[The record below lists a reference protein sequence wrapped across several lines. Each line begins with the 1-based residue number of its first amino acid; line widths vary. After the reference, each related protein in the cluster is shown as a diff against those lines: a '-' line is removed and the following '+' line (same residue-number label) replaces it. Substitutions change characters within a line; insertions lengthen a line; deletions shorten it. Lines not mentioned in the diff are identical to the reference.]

1 MVKLLDGKSLS
12 EEILLDLKE
21 RVSSHKR
28 KPGLAFYLIG
38 ENPASQIYVKMKAK
52 ACGYVGFDSRIIELP
67 ETITQK
73 QLLHEIEKGNV
84 DPKIDGILVQMPLPQ
99 HIHSQEIMRSIDPN
113 KDVDGFHPINVG
125 KMLLGDEDGF
135 LPCTP
140 HGVKLLLEKY
150 GVQVEKKH
158 VVIVGRSN
166 IVGKPLAAILV
177 QKKKGCNATVTITHS
192 DTVDLAKHTLS
203 ADILVAAM
211 GKHHFIRKEMVKKGA
226 VVVDVGQ
233 SKVYDPENKKMII
246 VGDVDF
252 QEVSKVASYITPV
265 PGGVGPM
272 TIACLMQNTYKS
284 YLQRSS

>member
-1 MVKLLDGKSLS
+1 MRLLDGKALS
-12 EEILLDLKE
+12 EEILNDLKLK
-21 RVSSHKR
+21 VSSHKR
-28 KPGLAFYLIG
+28 KPGLAFYLVG

-52 ACGYVGFDSRIIELP
+52 ACNFIGYYSRIIELP
-67 ETITQK
+67 ESISQK
-73 QLLHEIEKGNV
+73 ELVHEIEKGNK
-84 DPKIDGILVQMPLPQ
+84 DAHIDGILVQMPLPKQ
-99 HIHSQEIMRSIDPN
+99 IDPVTIMRSIDPN

-140 HGVKLLLEKY
+140 HGVKLLLERY
-150 GVQVEKKH
+150 GVQVERKH
-158 VVIVGRSN
+158 VVILGRSN

-177 QKKKGCNATVTITHS
+177 QKKKGCNATVTIAHS
-192 DTVDLAKHTLS
+192 ETEDLKKHTLS

-211 GKHHFIRKEMVKKGA
+211 GKHHFVRKEMVKKGA

-233 SKVYDPENKKMII
+233 SKIYDPENKKMII
-246 VGDVDF
+246 VGDVAFD
-252 QEVSKVASYITPV
+252 EVSKVASYITPV

-284 YLQRSS
+284 FLRHT

>member
-1 MVKLLDGKSLS
+1 MTKLLDGKLLS
-12 EEILLDLKE
+12 EEILDDLK
-21 RVSSHKR
+21 RKVSSHKR
-28 KPGLAFYLIG
+28 KPGLAFYLVG

-52 ACGYVGFDSRIIELP
+52 ACNYIGYHSRIIELP
-67 ETITQK
+67 ESITQK
-73 QLLHEIEKGNV
+73 ELVHEIEKGNK
-84 DPKIDGILVQMPLPQ
+84 DPHIDGILVQMPLPKQ
-99 HIHSQEIMRSIDPN
+99 IQPETIMRSIDPD

-140 HGVKLLLEKY
+140 HGVKLLLERY
-150 GVQVEKKH
+150 GVQVERKH
-158 VVIVGRSN
+158 VVILGRSN

-192 DTVDLAKHTLS
+192 ETEELQKHTLS

-211 GKHHFIRKEMVKKGA
+211 GKHHFVRKEMVKKGA

-233 SKVYDPENKKMII
+233 SKIYDPENKKMII
-246 VGDVDF
+246 VGDVAFD
-252 QEVSKVASYITPV
+252 EVSKVASYITPV

-284 YLQRSS
+284 FLRHS

>member
-1 MVKLLDGKSLS
+1 MTKLLDGKLLS
-12 EEILLDLKE
+12 EEILDDLK
-21 RVSSHKR
+21 RKVSSHKR
-28 KPGLAFYLIG
+28 KPGLAFYLVG

-52 ACGYVGFDSRIIELP
+52 ACNYIGYYSRIIELP
-67 ETITQK
+67 ESITQK
-73 QLLHEIEKGNV
+73 ELVHEIEKGNK
-84 DPKIDGILVQMPLPQ
+84 DPHIDGILVQMPLPKQ
-99 HIHSQEIMRSIDPN
+99 IQPETIMRSIDPD

-140 HGVKLLLEKY
+140 HGVKLLLERY
-150 GVQVEKKH
+150 GVQVERKH
-158 VVIVGRSN
+158 VVILGRSN

-192 DTVDLAKHTLS
+192 ETEDLSEHTLS

-211 GKHHFIRKEMVKKGA
+211 GKHHFVRKEMVKKGA

-233 SKVYDPENKKMII
+233 SKIYDPENKKMII
-246 VGDVDF
+246 VGDVAFD
-252 QEVSKVASYITPV
+252 EVSKVASYITPV

-284 YLQRSS
+284 FLRHS